1 MIFLT
6 ETIDFDEF
14 KLFSCCFGLEEVFA
28 IGGGNTAMR
37 SFFGD

>member
-14 KLFSCCFGLEEVFA
+14 KLFSCCFGPKEVFA
-28 IGGGNTAMR
+28 IGG
-37 SFFGD
+37 